1 MVIESGR
8 FVGEFEHK
16 VDAKGRIPIPP
27 RFRAELRDG
36 MVLTPGV
43 EKYIIVY
50 PLSEWSKVTEAL
62 TAGTADSSQL
72 RRLNRAVFATAFNL
86 KFDSQGRI
94 TLPSTLR
101 KYAGIRD
108 QVVVAGANT
117 YFELW
122 NKQEWEAEKTVSR
135 EQARQIMENMESTR

>member
-1 MVIESGR
+1 MVIESTR

-27 RFRAELRDG
+27 RFRTELRDG

-50 PLSEWSKVTEAL
+50 SLSEWSKVTEAL
-62 TAGTADSSQL
+62 TAGTADSTQL
-72 RRLNRAVFATAFNL
+72 RRVNRAVFATAFNL

-101 KYAGIRD
+101 KYAGIKD
-108 QVVVAGANT
+108 QVVVAGAST
-117 YFELW
+117 YLELW
-122 NKQEWEAEKTVSR
+122 NKQEWEAEKTASR
-135 EQARQIMENMESTR
+135 EQARQIMENIEATR

>member
-27 RFRAELRDG
+27 RFRTELREG
-36 MVLTPGV
+36 MVLTPGI

-50 PLSEWSKVTEAL
+50 PLSEWEKATEAL
-62 TAGTADSSQL
+62 TLGTADSSQL
-72 RRLNRAVFATAFNL
+72 RRINRAVFATAFSL

-117 YFELW
+117 YLELW

-135 EQARQIMENMESTR
+135 EQTRRIIENMEAIR

>member
-1 MVIESGR
+1 MVIESAR
-8 FVGEFEHK
+8 FAGEFEHK
-16 VDAKGRIPIPP
+16 VDAKGRIPIPS
-27 RFRAELRDG
+27 RFRTELREG

-43 EKYIIVY
+43 EKYISVY

-62 TAGTADSSQL
+62 TSGTDDSGRL
-72 RRLNRAVFATAFNL
+72 RRINRAVFATAFNL

-94 TLPSTLR
+94 MLPSTLR

-117 YFELW
+117 YLELW
-122 NKQEWEAEKTVSR
+122 NKQEWEAEKTASR
-135 EQARQIMENMESTR
+135 EQARQIMENIEATR

>member
-1 MVIESGR
+1 MVIESGQ

-27 RFRAELRDG
+27 RFRVELKEG

-50 PLSEWSKVTEAL
+50 PLSEWSKITEAL
-62 TAGTADSSQL
+62 TAGTADPRQF
-72 RRLNRAVFATAFNL
+72 RRINRAVFATAFNL

-94 TLPSTLR
+94 TLPLTLR

-117 YFELW
+117 YLELW
-122 NKQEWEAEKTVSR
+122 NKEEWEAEKTASR
-135 EQARQIMENMESTR
+135 EQARQIMENMETTR